1 MEHLDGAT
9 LKDLI
14 SGKPLAL
21 EQLLDLA
28 IQLADALDA
37 AHSSG
42 IVHRDIKPAN
52 IFVTRRGQAKVLDFG
67 LAKVLHGEASLSEAQ
82 AAATISDRHLT
93 SPGAALGTVAYMSPE
108 QTLGKELDA
117 RTDVFSFG
125 VVLYEMVTGVPP
137 FAGATSAAIFDAI
150 LHRAP
155 VAPVRLNADVPS
167 ELERIISK
175 ALEKDRDLRY
185 QHASDLCADLKRL
198 KRESVAVRPIA
209 ESAIREGASA
219 AAPAPVASSA
229 AFSFRRSDALDSTV
243 SPIAL
248 HRTITPCLRDRPY
261 TRRTWRPIISILSL
275 AFFEASPGLAV
286 APSSNSFARCI
297 FLRHV
302 KTSGL
307 CPSGSCSLSTCQDQL
322 VIFRSAS

>member
-1 MEHLDGAT
+1 M

-14 SGKPLAL
+14 SGKPLPL

-67 LAKVLHGEASLSEAQ
+67 LAKVMDAGASLSKGQ
-82 AAATISDRHLT
+82 ADVTTSDRQLT
-93 SPGAALGTVAYMSPE
+93 SPGTAMGTMAYMSPE

-117 RTDVFSFG
+117 RSDVFSFG
-125 VVLYEMVTGVPP
+125 VVLYEMVTGAAP

-150 LHRAP
+150 LHRSP
-155 VAPVRLNADVPS
+155 VAPVRLNADAPA
-167 ELERIISK
+167 ELERIIGK
-175 ALEKDRDLRY
+175 ALKKDRDLRY

-198 KRESVAVRPIA
+198 KRESAAMASVA

-219 AAPAPVASSA
+219 AAPAPVDSRTAVPSPARGRWKWPALLGTVLVA
-229 AFSFRRSDALDSTV
+229 ATIVSGVVWSRQARSYCPPPRR
-243 SPIAL
+243 
-248 HRTITPCLRDRPY
+248 LRC
-261 TRRTWRPIISILSL
+261 
-275 AFFEASPGLAV
+275 F
-286 APSSNSFARCI
+286 PSS
-297 FLRHV
+297 
-302 KTSGL
+302 T
-307 CPSGSCSLSTCQDQL
+307 
-322 VIFRSAS
+322 